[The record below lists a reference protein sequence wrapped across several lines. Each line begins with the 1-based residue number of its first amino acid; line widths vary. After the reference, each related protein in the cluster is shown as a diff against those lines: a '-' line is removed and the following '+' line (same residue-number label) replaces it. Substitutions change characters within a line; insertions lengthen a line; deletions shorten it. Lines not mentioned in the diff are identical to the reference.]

1 MAHSIAGAF
10 SPKYRDE
17 LFTPKIL
24 VDPLEEYIQAF
35 ANTYKDSTGYDIKV
49 WLPFDT
55 EDSEYSY
62 LMRYMGIK
70 YEASHIW
77 EGKDFF
83 VYEPREWDIAISN
96 PPFSVK
102 LPVFKRLK
110 SLGKP
115 FAMLMNLM
123 AVNYM
128 EIGSFFADNPIQ
140 ILGFDKRVSFDG
152 NPSSFASGYIC
163 DRFLPSDC
171 IFKHLPHC
179 NSGKDFVP
187 SRMNTQKSH
196 TKFLSYTQ
204 EK

>member
-10 SPKYRDE
+10 KSQYRDE

-24 VDPLEEYIQAF
+24 VDPLAKYIEAF
-35 ANTYKDSTGYDIKV
+35 DRPLYNTARRRSIC

-55 EDSEYSY
+55 EDSEYAH
-62 LMRYMGIK
+62 LMREMGQPYIVSHIQTGQDFFK
-70 YEASHIW
+70 YEP
-77 EGKDFF
+77 EC
-83 VYEPREWDIAISN
+83 WDIAISN

-110 SLGKP
+110 YFNKP

-123 AVNYM
+123 AINYM

-152 NPSSFASGYIC
+152 NPSSFSSGYIC
-163 DRFLPSDC
+163 DQFLPSAC
-171 IFKHLPHC
+171 IFEHLPHC
-179 NSGKDFVP
+179 NSGKDFIP
-187 SRMNTQKSH
+187 SRMFKG
-196 TKFLSYTQ
+196 
-204 EK
+204 